1 MIKKQTLTKQARTL
15 WVASAL
21 LFPFITPSAAALV
34 SIGDYAEIF
43 FNGSAS
49 VRYNDNLFLN
59 ESNERSDTIFIL
71 SPGVELNVGQ
81 RANANLNIYYREDF
95 YLYDKNSRLDTN
107 TTNVFLES
115 FWNQSRLDLRFDASY
130 EELIQTTPDIVR
142 LNSNINDLVEREQ
155 TRANLRGEYEISEL
169 TSASAGIGYSK
180 LDFKSPGFSDR
191 EIITIPLNAYYSVT
205 PLVDLSIGY
214 RFRDA
219 DVSDQTAYTFNG
231 TPIPS
236 RSRSDYQDH
245 YFNIGARGELAP
257 KLMGE
262 ARAGYQYRDIK
273 DGGSKDTLSFS
284 ADVSHFTTANTTLL
298 VGLFRDFDI
307 SVEGESTTR
316 TGGNLGVRHT
326 FSHLISGSAGAH
338 YYERSYNG
346 GRKDKTIDVHVGA
359 TYSPIT
365 YLDLSATYVFRHNDS
380 NIKQVEFDNNIF
392 SVSAALRY

>member
-15 WVASAL
+15 WVTSAL

-34 SIGDYAEIF
+34 SIGDSAEIF

-59 ESNERSDTIFIL
+59 KDNERSDTIFIL
-71 SPGVELNVGQ
+71 SPGVELNVGK
-81 RANANLNIYYREDF
+81 RANANVNLYYREDF
-95 YLYDKNSRLDTN
+95 YLYDKNSDLDTN
-107 TTNVFLES
+107 TSNVFLES
-115 FWNQSRLDLRFDASY
+115 FWKQSRLDLRFDASF
-130 EELIQTTPDIVR
+130 EQLIQTTPDLVR
-142 LNSNINDLVEREQ
+142 NYSNIHDLVERERI
-155 TRANLRGEYEISEL
+155 RANLRGEYEISEL

-191 EIITIPLNAYYSVT
+191 EIVTVPLNAYYSIT
-205 PLVDLSIGY
+205 PLVDLSLGY
-214 RFRDA
+214 RFRHA
-219 DVSDQTAYTFNG
+219 DVSDQTAYTYNNV
-231 TPIPS
+231 PIPAQA
-236 RSRSDYQDH
+236 RSDYQDH

-262 ARAGYQYRDIK
+262 ARAGYQYRDVR
-273 DGGSKDTLSFS
+273 DGGNRDTLSFS

-307 SVEGESTTR
+307 SVEGQSTTR
-316 TGGNLGVRHT
+316 TGGSLGVRHT
-326 FSHLISGSAGAH
+326 FSHLISGTAGAN
-338 YYERSYNG
+338 YYERSYSG
-346 GRKDKTIDVHVGA
+346 VRKDKTLDVHVGA

-365 YLDLSATYVFRHNDS
+365 YLDLNATYIFRHNDS
-380 NIKQVEFDNNIF
+380 NINAVEFDNNIF